1 MNFKIHQSLTEHL
14 IISSRAIFW
23 ETNTFSTIFMLSESN
38 HLFLVAFIR
47 IIFHQLRSLLRS
59 HACMHAVLHHPPIEL
74 LYSMQSSTIHL
85 KLLYSM
91 QSSTIHLEVLYSMQ
105 SSTIRLELLYSIIFV
120 LQLGDN
126 VPVPI
131 GKHSFYSLITL
142 AADLLEDKS
151 GACVH
156 FINVTGWIL
165 LVLVGGCHDHL
176 QHPENGRS
184 SSIHSVM
191 KLCTTNRLF
200 LPAAFGL

>member
-1 MNFKIHQSLTEHL
+1 MNFKIYQSFTEHL

-23 ETNTFSTIFMLSESN
+23 KKTFSTIFMLSESN
-38 HLFLVAFIR
+38 HLFLVAFIC
-47 IIFHQLRSLLRS
+47 IIFHQLRSVLRS

-126 VPVPI
+126 VLVPI
-131 GKHSFYSLITL
+131 GKHRFYSRITL
-142 AADLLEDKS
+142 AAGLLEDKS

-156 FINVTGWIL
+156 FT
-165 LVLVGGCHDHL
+165 
-176 QHPENGRS
+176 
-184 SSIHSVM
+184 M
-191 KLCTTNRLF
+191 
-200 LPAAFGL
+200 